1 MEATSPTPSAGPSTV
16 PFKKRKLI
24 PVGTT
29 EPTDGIDQSSKQ
41 NEKHNPAE
49 SNRMKKARY
58 SSPQPETSQASE
70 PLPAPA
76 ESPDKHTYE
85 IGDSTSEDL
94 VERNEEDR
102 GAEGG
107 DVGEEG
113 TDLNSCM
120 LASLVYVID
129 KDKLE
134 AEGGRY
140 LYISPDEEHE
150 VAIFSHR
157 GSIYAIQNSCPH
169 AGGE

>member
-1 MEATSPTPSAGPSTV
+1 
-16 PFKKRKLI
+16 
-24 PVGTT
+24 
-29 EPTDGIDQSSKQ
+29 
-41 NEKHNPAE
+41 
-49 SNRMKKARY
+49 MKKARQ
-58 SSPQPETSQASE
+58 SSPPPETSQASE

-76 ESPDKHTYE
+76 ESIDKHTDE
-85 IGDSTSEDL
+85 IGDSTTEDR
-94 VERNEEDR
+94 VERNEEDI
-102 GAEGG
+102 GAAEEGG

-150 VAIFSHR
+150 VAIFSHG